1 MATETPVTEINENIM
16 FMFNK
21 IYLKLMKEIK
31 HKDNDVKTKLKEHYK
46 VFDNKSS
53 EYMEKMLASTE
64 DKKKMFEGL
73 FSDEDVLESDTVK
86 ALSLFVDVSVHD
98 IMDKIVKDNVEDR
111 NNFKYYLYVL
121 LVLSYIHDLED
132 MDNEKKNI
140 LLRKTVQLMSTV
152 NDTPMTDEMLE
163 EQLDDILDDDIKT
176 VLRKI
181 NRDKIHA
188 KEPIVD
194 APPPTLGGDFKGLEF
209 LNNSKIGQLAKE
221 ISSGIDMNKL
231 NMNDP
236 SEMMNPAALFGSGG
250 ENGNMFG
257 DIIQTV
263 GSTITEKI
271 NSGEINQEELMNE
284 ALGMMGQL
292 NKSGH
297 GDMLSSMMNM
307 MGGVGGCASSATA
320 GASLSS
326 PSNKTRDRLQKKLAN
341 KKI

>member
-1 MATETPVTEINENIM
+1 MTADVPVTNENIM

-31 HKDNDVKTKLKEHYK
+31 HKDTDIKAKLKEHYK

-53 EYMEKMLASTE
+53 EYMAKMLASTE
-64 DKKKMFEGL
+64 DKKLMFEGL
-73 FSDEDVLESDTVK
+73 FGDNDVLESDTVK
-86 ALSLFVDVSVHD
+86 AIELFVDVSVQD
-98 IMDKIVKDNVEDR
+98 VMDKIVKDNVEDN

-121 LVLSYIHDLED
+121 LVLAYIHDLED
-132 MDNEKKNI
+132 IDSEKKNI

-152 NDTPMTDEMLE
+152 NDSPMTDEMLE
-163 EQLDDILDDDIKT
+163 EQLDEILDDDIKT

-194 APPPTLGGDFKGLEF
+194 APPPTFGGDFNGLEF

-231 NMNDP
+231 NINDP
-236 SEMMNPAALFGSGG
+236 SEMMNPASLFGGGG

-257 DIIQTV
+257 EIIQTV

-271 NSGEINQEELMNE
+271 NSGEINQEDLMNE

-307 MGGVGGCASSATA
+307 MGGVGGGVPSSSF
-320 GASLSS
+320 GAPSS
-326 PSNKTRDRLQKKLAN
+326 SSGSSKTRERLQKKLAN

>member
-1 MATETPVTEINENIM
+1 MTTETPIPEINENIM

-31 HKDNDVKTKLKEHYK
+31 HKDADVKAKLKEHYK

-53 EYMEKMLASTE
+53 EYMEKMLASVPN
-64 DKKKMFEGL
+64 KKLMFEGL
-73 FSDEDVLESDTVK
+73 FGDDDVLESDNVK
-86 ALSLFVDVSVHD
+86 ALALFVEVSVQEV
-98 IMDKIVKDNVEDR
+98 MEKIVKDNMDDR
-111 NNFKYYLYVL
+111 NKFKYYLYVL
-121 LVLSYIHDLED
+121 LVLAYIHDLED

-140 LLRKTVQLMSTV
+140 LLRKTVHLMSSV
-152 NDTPMTDEMLE
+152 NETAMTDAMLE

-194 APPPTLGGDFKGLEF
+194 APPPTFGGDFKGLEF

-231 NMNDP
+231 NINDP
-236 SEMMNPAALFGSGG
+236 SEMMNPAALFGGGG

-292 NKSGH
+292 NQSGH

-307 MGGVGGCASSATA
+307 MGGVGGT
-320 GASLSS
+320 GG
-326 PSNKTRDRLQKKLAN
+326 PSNKPNKTRDRLQKKLAN